1 MNRWFRVAGGV
12 AMNLCFGAAYAF
24 SIFLAPL
31 QREFGWTRAQVSLA
45 FTLSIA
51 FIAVGVLTGGRWH
64 DRRGPAPADPAP
76 ILPDSRRRRPERR
89 RPGRREDQRRA
100 GSKFFRSPCQQR

>member
-12 AMNLCFGAAYAF
+12 AMNLCFGSAYTF

-45 FTLSIA
+45 FTISIA
-51 FIAVGVLTGGRWH
+51 CMVPMPCTFQ
-64 DRRGPAPADPAP
+64 PA
-76 ILPDSRRRRPERR
+76 RRR
-89 RPGRREDQRRA
+89 A
-100 GSKFFRSPCQQR
+100 LSGSFSAISSLMGL